1 MMAGIACTHLLPVG
15 RADCHLLPPVGR
27 ADCHLLPR
35 ILSTTL
41 SAIN

>member
-15 RADCHLLPPVGR
+15 RADCHLLPVGR